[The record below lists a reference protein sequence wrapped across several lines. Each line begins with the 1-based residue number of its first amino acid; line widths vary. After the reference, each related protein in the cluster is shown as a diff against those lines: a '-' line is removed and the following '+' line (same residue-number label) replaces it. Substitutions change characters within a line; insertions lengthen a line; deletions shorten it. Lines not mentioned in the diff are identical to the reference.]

1 MITRNRHLLRFLA
14 LFIYL
19 ILLLA
24 CSTNSEIE
32 SPNEFEFNECI
43 EEINNSNNPLQ
54 TQKLQYQIDSLVKDK
69 KKYQRINGC
78 ILIHSQGKII
88 YQQCNGLTNLSTKKK
103 DSIDENTIFQLASLS
118 KTFTAI
124 AVLQLAENNYLQL
137 EDTLQ
142 KYFPEFP
149 YPSIRIIDL
158 LSHRSGVPNYIYAFE
173 DSIRKGTVPD
183 NQLLVEWFI
192 KSKPT
197 RYAMPNRTFSYNN
210 SNYAIL
216 AAIIEKVSGKSY
228 ADYIRNHIA
237 LPIGMSN
244 TYAGDTWKTDT
255 TLKFTEGHE
264 GKSKMKKDFW
274 DDVLGDKGVYSSI
287 HDLFLWYKALNSECL
302 LKKETIQLAFA
313 PQSFEKK
320 GYRNY
325 GLGFR
330 MWLKDD
336 QATPRYI
343 YHNGWWKGYT
353 TLFWMN
359 PEDDC
364 GVIILSNVKNKSI
377 YDIKD
382 IIEILEGHKVTVD
395 EMSNGEE

>member
-1 MITRNRHLLRFLA
+1 MISKNSGFKLFIA
-14 LFIYL
+14 LFTSL
-19 ILLLA
+19 ILFN
-24 CSTNSEIE
+24 CSTSSEID
-32 SPNEFEFNECI
+32 SPDEFEFTDCLEEAPVSDFDPKI
-43 EEINNSNNPLQ
+43 E
-54 TQKLQYQIDSLVKDK
+54 KLQFQLDSLVKEK

-78 ILIHSQGKII
+78 MLVHYQGNII
-88 YQQCNGLTNLSTKKK
+88 YKNCNGLRSLSSKSK
-103 DSIDENTIFQLASLS
+103 DSIYENTIFQLASLS
-118 KTFTAI
+118 KTFTAVAI
-124 AVLQLAENNYLQL
+124 LQLAEQKYISL

-142 KYFPEFP
+142 KHFPEFP
-149 YPSIRIIDL
+149 YPSIRIMDL
-158 LSHRSGVPNYIYAFE
+158 LSHRSGIPNYIYAFE
-173 DSIRKGTVPD
+173 DSIRKASPPN
-183 NQLLVEWFI
+183 NQTLIEWFI
-192 KSKPT
+192 KAKPT

-228 ADYIRNHIA
+228 AEYIRNHIA

-244 TYAGDTWKTDT
+244 TYAGDLWKEDSTLHYTD
-255 TLKFTEGHE
+255 GHE
-264 GKSKMKKDFW
+264 GKTKMKKDFW
-274 DDVLGDKGVYSSI
+274 DDILGDKGVYSSVN
-287 HDLFLWYKALNSECL
+287 DLYLWYKALNSECL
-302 LKKETIQLAFA
+302 LKKESIQLAFA

-320 GYRNY
+320 GFRNY

-336 QATPRYI
+336 QLTPKYI

-359 PEDDC
+359 PEDNC

-382 IIEILEGHKVTVD
+382 IIELLEGQKVSVE
-395 EMSNGEE
+395 EMDNGEE